1 MTEIKKYLNRYGEI
15 CGEIKEL
22 EEDLVFLKSITEYRS
37 TDFGKFGGGSRSG
50 MLDRIGI
57 NASKIVDMEMELK
70 TKVQMLSR
78 LKEDIQR
85 RVNSLPN
92 AKQRKILT
100 ERYIDGKSWGQIA
113 ESNGIGERWMF
124 RLHKSGLEK
133 LEESIVKM

>member
-1 MTEIKKYLNRYGEI
+1 
-15 CGEIKEL
+15 
-22 EEDLVFLKSITEYRS
+22 
-37 TDFGKFGGGSRSG
+37 